1 MFGYSPFHTYCGAD
15 FSRHL
20 WKKNQQVDV
29 KMIRSEKNAQNQNSY
44 FKQSWNEFLL
54 IIGHLN
60 LNKLAT
66 IRFVTH
72 YMDDVSIFAWAFI
85 TATCNRKRSSLLSQE
100 NKFITKTLT
109 EKYICN
115 LYCSLKNFVIEKWT
129 FVNLNNIIWWQ
140 LYKLRNGLIN
150 T

>member
-1 MFGYSPFHTYCGAD
+1 MKALKAHRSFLMYVLQNFSVWLFAFSYLLWCG
-15 FSRHL
+15 FCRHL

-72 YMDDVSIFAWAFI
+72 YMDDFSIFAWAFI

-115 LYCSLKNFVIEKWT
+115 LYCS
-129 FVNLNNIIWWQ
+129 
-140 LYKLRNGLIN
+140 
-150 T
+150 